1 VSELRGVTVL
11 VVEDDEDTRE
21 VLKVMLEMCG
31 ARVICAPSARDGL
44 QTFRQEHPQ
53 AIVSDIA
60 MPGEDGYWLIGE
72 VRRRLGVPP
81 EKVPAVAVTAFS
93 GQHPRAA
100 ALAAGFQAHLAKP
113 IDPDELCRTVAGL
126 VGA

>member
-1 VSELRGVTVL
+1 
-11 VVEDDEDTRE
+11 
-21 VLKVMLEMCG
+21 MLELCG
-31 ARVICAPSARDGL
+31 ARVVCAESARDGL
-44 QTFRQEHPQ
+44 QTFRQEQPR

-72 VRRRLGVPP
+72 VRRKLGVAP
-81 EKVPAVAVTAFS
+81 EAVPAVAVTAFG

-113 IDPDELCRTVAGL
+113 IDPDELCRTVARL
-126 VGA
+126 VRA